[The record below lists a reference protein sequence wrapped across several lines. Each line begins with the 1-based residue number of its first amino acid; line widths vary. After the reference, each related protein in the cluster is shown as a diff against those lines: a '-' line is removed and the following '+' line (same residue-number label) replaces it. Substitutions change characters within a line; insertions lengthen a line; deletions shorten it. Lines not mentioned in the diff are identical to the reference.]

1 MAAPG
6 RLRNPPI
13 QEVLVDLRI
22 ANTVAIDRRMLQP
35 LQDRF
40 RTEYPNSEPIN
51 RFEAQIQAQGGRA
64 PAIESRDIGFH
75 GLFLRNERQTRV
87 VQFRT
92 DGFTLNQ
99 LGGYTT
105 ADDLFAE
112 ACPLWQGYA
121 DVVRPARVIRIAVR
135 YINRLALP
143 FRDGDPFERFL
154 TAPVTLP
161 PDAPQQVANFF
172 TRAVLNVAEPIDA
185 VAIVTQNLEHAVEQA
200 TPFVLDIDVY
210 KEEELSILWTN
221 LEPLLQR
228 LRIIKNNLFFA
239 FLTDAALEPY
249 R

>member
-1 MAAPG
+1 MATPG
-6 RLRNPPI
+6 HLRNAPI

-22 ANTVAIDRRMLQP
+22 ANTTAIDRRVLEP
-35 LQDRF
+35 LHDRF
-40 RTEYPNSEPIN
+40 RAQYPNSEPVN
-51 RFEAQIQAQGGRA
+51 RFEARIQPQQGSA
-64 PAIESRDIGFH
+64 PAVESRDIGFH
-75 GLFLRNERQTRV
+75 GLFLRNEPCTRV

-112 ACPLWQGYA
+112 ASPLWEAYA
-121 DVVRPARVIRIAVR
+121 DVVRPARVIRLAVR

-154 TAPVTLP
+154 AAPVTMP
-161 PDAPQQVANFF
+161 PSAPQQVANFL
-172 TRAVLNVAEPIDA
+172 TRAVVVVTEP
-185 VAIVTQNLEHAVEQA
+185 VEVVGVVTQKLEHALEQA

-210 KEEELSILWTN
+210 KEEELSIHWAD
-221 LEPLLQR
+221 LEPV
-228 LRIIKNNLFFA
+228 LRQFRIVKNSLFFA